1 MRVMQG
7 DTSILIGGAHKES
20 VGKLAREFLRR
31 YQAPL
36 ALPQDVQG
44 DGRHKAF
51 LEEALVRGGVVE
63 GEKLLMRLVKL
74 VGRPSQGQLVIIQT
88 PLNVEMGF
96 VRSVG

>member
-7 DTSILIGGAHKES
+7 DTSILIGGAHKKG
-20 VGKLAREFLRR
+20 VGKLAREFLRG

-36 ALPQDVQG
+36 TLPQDVQG
-44 DGRHKAF
+44 DGRRKAF

-63 GEKLLMRLVKL
+63 GEKLLMRFVKL
-74 VGRPSQGQLVIIQT
+74 VKRPGQGQLVVIQA
-88 PLNVEMGF
+88 PLHIEVRL